1 MLAAAGAAAQ
11 SADKYPS
18 RPIRMIV
25 PFAPGGASDFV
36 ARILQPKL
44 GDELGQRVVADNRAG
59 AAGNIGVEIA
69 ARSIPDGYTILLANI
84 GTMAI
89 NPAVFPNFPIKP
101 VRDLIGITL
110 VSDTPGA
117 LGVHPSIPVTNIKE
131 LIAYAKAHPGQLNY
145 GSAGPTSYQ
154 RLAFEVFMRETG
166 IKLVHVPYKD
176 GAGGATLALL
186 SGEVAAT
193 VATVASY
200 VPHAKSGKIRILA
213 VIAPHRVAQL
223 PDIPTMA
230 ESGFPDWVLGSWG
243 GVHAPAGMPGPI
255 VNKLFAA
262 IVKAMNDPTV
272 VERVRAG
279 GAEVVTSKS
288 PEEYGAFVRAQNE
301 LWLRT
306 VKEIGVT
313 AE

>member
-1 MLAAAGAAAQ
+1 MV
-11 SADKYPS
+11 
-18 RPIRMIV
+18 V
-25 PFAPGGASDFV
+25 PFAPGGASDFM

-44 GDELGQRVVADNRAG
+44 SDELGQRVVADNRAG
-59 AAGNIGVEIA
+59 AAGNIGVEIV
-69 ARSIPDGYTILLANI
+69 ARSNPDGYTILLGNI

-89 NPAVFPNFPIKP
+89 NPAVFPNFPIRP
-101 VRDLIGITL
+101 ARDLIGITL

-117 LGVHPSIPVTNIKE
+117 LAVHPSIPVASVKE
-131 LIAYAKAHPGQLNY
+131 LIAYAKARPGKLNY
-145 GSAGPTSYQ
+145 GSSGPTSYQ

-186 SGEVAAT
+186 SGEVAVT
-193 VATVASY
+193 TATVASY
-200 VPHAKSGKIRILA
+200 IPHAKSGKIRILA
-213 VIAPHRVAQL
+213 VIARQRVAQL

-243 GVHAPAGMPGPI
+243 GVHVPAGTPSAI

-262 IVKAMNDPTV
+262 IVKAMDDPAI

-288 PEEYGAFVRAQNE
+288 PQEYTAFVRAQNE
-301 LWLRT
+301 LWTKT
-306 VKEIGVT
+306 VQEIGVT